1 MPTQLVYRAAI
12 NNEFGIQFLN
22 SKITSVWKMD
32 FYHIFT
38 INMNY
43 IHICI
48 IYIIIY
54 IKKMPGVRSIAMK
67 SIRTTIL
74 AS

>member
-1 MPTQLVYRAAI
+1 M
-12 NNEFGIQFLN
+12 NNEFGIKFLN
-22 SKITSVWKMD
+22 SKITSVGKMD
-32 FYHIFT
+32 FHHIFT
-38 INMNY
+38 INTNF
-43 IHICI
+43 IIFVLFILIIC
-48 IYIIIY
+48 